1 MLCPVSANYLVWVS
15 DKKNLLS
22 LQLGSMIYRKTSIIS
37 NTRVCLAPD
46 FFMYFF
52 FLAISSGVCSYSR
65 RSRQVKREDI
75 PSCLKSFTPEI
86 SLTLPAVAD
95 CFISSG
101 SISYCWAKLASGLAL
116 ELAQWTLGS
125 KTSPLGVIC
134 YYISGRAPSYRS
146 ESYLFPNVY

>member
-1 MLCPVSANYLVWVS
+1 
-15 DKKNLLS
+15 
-22 LQLGSMIYRKTSIIS
+22 
-37 NTRVCLAPD
+37 
-46 FFMYFF
+46 
-52 FLAISSGVCSYSR
+52 
-65 RSRQVKREDI
+65 
-75 PSCLKSFTPEI
+75 LKSFTPEI